1 MGTFNIR
8 HPSPNNL
15 SQQTNV
21 KYLLIAVMMATAAS
35 AGHHQQ
41 HRQQHHQQQ
50 NPRLRRAGPT
60 KNIAELAIA
69 TPTLSTLLAA
79 VKAAGLVDTLA
90 GPGPFTVFAPSNNA
104 FAQIPSATLNG
115 LLADKPALTAVLLR
129 HVVPGAIFAKNVPPG
144 ETVLDTAG
152 GEKIT
157 VTRDAN
163 NYISI
168 RSSAG
173 ESYAIAFDVA
183 ATNGVV
189 HVVNK
194 VF

>member
-1 MGTFNIR
+1 MGIQHLTSINKQPQPTNQHEVPADRSLDGHRGFCR
-8 HPSPNNL
+8 TSRTT
-15 SQQTNV
+15 SQT
-21 KYLLIAVMMATAAS
+21 TTE
-35 AGHHQQ
+35 
-41 HRQQHHQQQ
+41 
-50 NPRLRRAGPT
+50 PP
-60 KNIAELAIA
+60 
-69 TPTLSTLLAA
+69 TPTSWTHQEHCRARHSNPISLHTVGGSKGGWFSRHL
-79 VKAAGLVDTLA
+79 G

-115 LLADKPALTAVLLR
+115 LLADTPALTAVLLR
-129 HVVPGAIFAKNVPPG
+129 HVVPGAIFAKDVPPG

-157 VTRDAN
+157 VTRDRN

-173 ESYAIAFDVA
+173 ESYGIAFDVA

-189 HVVNK
+189 HIVNK

>member
-1 MGTFNIR
+1 
-8 HPSPNNL
+8 
-15 SQQTNV
+15 
-21 KYLLIAVMMATAAS
+21 MMATAAS

-41 HRQQHHQQQ
+41 NRQQQ
-50 NPRLRRAGPT
+50 NPRQRRAGPT

-69 TPTLSTLLAA
+69 TPSLSTLLAA
-79 VKAAGLVDTLA
+79 VKAAGLVDTLV

-104 FAQIPSATLNG
+104 FAQIPSAALNG
-115 LLADKPALTAVLLR
+115 LLADTPALTAVLLR

-173 ESYAIAFDVA
+173 ESFAIAFDVA